1 MTSSNTITDLM
12 PRIVARG
19 LLRFREQAILPRLVS
34 SSLSAE
40 AARRG
45 ESIRVP
51 ISQPVAA
58 RDVTPGVAASQAPA
72 SAMQSVNVPLDNWK
86 SAGFFL
92 TDAEMMQIE
101 AESSF
106 IPLQMAEAITALA
119 NAVNE
124 SILVEVEKTGTV
136 IGTAGEVPFQT
147 VESPSEIWHGANAA
161 IAARKLLNLAAAP
174 KAGRFAVI
182 DYEMEANALGL
193 PQFHDAQRAGSA
205 SVPMEGEIGRKF
217 GIDWFSN
224 DLLPRNRASIAR
236 TRFAA
241 RIEADA
247 SGGDLQIAATK
258 VKIGD
263 VIIVGSGRTS
273 STHQVTTSRPANSGK
288 HAAITVTPVF
298 SQAIEPITPPPHT
311 TPDNPQETQMP
322 APLAGLAG
330 GLALVD
336 QLVRLFTPIN
346 RLVDE
351 FHDSEEDRA
360 KRRAE
365 VTALQN
371 EALALALALERER
384 LVAQA
389 AIVSAEAGGASWL
402 QRNWRPI
409 TMLSFLGLVIADAFG
424 MLAFRLA
431 DQAWLLLQ
439 IGLGG
444 YVVGRSVEKISP
456 QIANGGPHVSRDADA
471 ASPAKSSSRPSAK
484 SGRRAGV
491 GAGVGAGAGSPKSR
505 VARDA
510 GPR

>member
-19 LLRFREQAILPRLVS
+19 LLRFREQAILPRLVN

-51 ISQPVAA
+51 MSKPVAA
-58 RDVTPGVAASQAPA
+58 RDVTPGVAATQAPA

-86 SAGFFL
+86 SASFSL

-136 IGTAGEVPFQT
+136 IGTPGEVPFQT
-147 VESPSEIWHGANAA
+147 ADNPSEIWQGANAA

-224 DLLPRNRASIAR
+224 DLLPRNHASIAR

-263 VIIVGSGRTS
+263 VINVGSGRTT
-273 STHQVTTSRPANSGK
+273 STHQVTTIRPANSGK

-298 SQAIEPITPPPHT
+298 SQAIEP
-311 TPDNPQETQMP
+311 NTQVAVMRP
-322 APLAGLAG
+322 YRVGVVMHRDAVALAMRPLTVAGL
-330 GLALVD
+330 
-336 QLVRLFTPIN
+336 
-346 RLVDE
+346 E
-351 FHDSEEDRA
+351 
-360 KRRAE
+360 
-365 VTALQN
+365 
-371 EALALALALERER
+371 
-384 LVAQA
+384 
-389 AIVSAEAGGASWL
+389 
-402 QRNWRPI
+402 
-409 TMLSFLGLVIADAFG
+409 
-424 MLAFRLA
+424 
-431 DQAWLLLQ
+431 
-439 IGLGG
+439 
-444 YVVGRSVEKISP
+444 
-456 QIANGGPHVSRDADA
+456 
-471 ASPAKSSSRPSAK
+471 
-484 SGRRAGV
+484 AGV
-491 GAGVGAGAGSPKSR
+491 GSQMMSVSDPETGLSLRLEVTRQYKQTMWEFDILWGVKLVRPTLV
-505 VARDA
+505 VALH
-510 GPR
+510 G

>member
-86 SAGFFL
+86 SASFFL

-136 IGTAGEVPFQT
+136 IGTPGEVPFQT
-147 VESPSEIWHGANAA
+147 VESPTEIWHGANAA

-263 VIIVGSGRTS
+263 VIIVGSGRTT
-273 STHQVTTSRPANSGK
+273 STHQVTTIRPANSGK

-298 SQAIEPITPPPHT
+298 SQAIEP
-311 TPDNPQETQMP
+311 NTQVAVLRPYRVGVVMHRD
-322 APLAGLAG
+322 AVALAMRPLTVAGLETAVG
-330 GLALVD
+330 SQMMSVSDPETGLSLRLEVTRQYKQTMWEFD
-336 QLVRLFTPIN
+336 ILWGVKLVRPT
-346 RLVDE
+346 LV
-351 FHDSEEDRA
+351 
-360 KRRAE
+360 
-365 VTALQN
+365 VALH
-371 EALALALALERER
+371 
-384 LVAQA
+384 
-389 AIVSAEAGGASWL
+389 G
-402 QRNWRPI
+402 
-409 TMLSFLGLVIADAFG
+409 
-424 MLAFRLA
+424 
-431 DQAWLLLQ
+431 
-439 IGLGG
+439 
-444 YVVGRSVEKISP
+444 
-456 QIANGGPHVSRDADA
+456 
-471 ASPAKSSSRPSAK
+471 
-484 SGRRAGV
+484 
-491 GAGVGAGAGSPKSR
+491 
-505 VARDA
+505 
-510 GPR
+510 